1 MLIKIDFRNF
11 WGNFKQQ
18 AKNAGG
24 LKRSFIQVLNEDGYN
39 FVLDEE
45 KPDMI
50 FFNSFG
56 PITYTGN
63 AIKIGYVTESA
74 NRFGSIFEKIKEKYF
89 DLVIGNVPNIKS
101 TFVKHP
107 LYIPSCDPYTIN
119 QQYLNNLNDFV
130 KERNIKDLKFCA
142 LINSHD
148 QFNTRTP
155 ILRELE
161 KLSFVECPGK
171 LHHNTPSFD
180 DEGISKIDYLKRFL
194 FNICPENTI
203 GHEGYYTEKLMDC
216 SLSGCIPLYYGQTFD
231 KYDEKIFNK
240 ERIIFFDPYDDNSVK
255 QAALKV
261 KQLLENEELLLQ
273 MYQMP
278 IFLDTAEESLR
289 QLYDNL
295 KVKFAKMIK
304 KKFKQNI

>member
-161 KLSFVECPGK
+161 TQLLIYRQDILNNLDLNMLIE
-171 LHHNTPSFD
+171 
-180 DEGISKIDYLKRFL
+180 
-194 FNICPENTI
+194 
-203 GHEGYYTEKLMDC
+203 
-216 SLSGCIPLYYGQTFD
+216 FD
-231 KYDEKIFNK
+231 KKWGLYGKPSNLIGMKLGYAYKVSRESLNLVENMNDSNIGCQ
-240 ERIIFFDPYDDNSVK
+240 IIGLFVLDMLGIETPKDF
-255 QAALKV
+255 
-261 KQLLENEELLLQ
+261 LLL
-273 MYQMP
+273 
-278 IFLDTAEESLR
+278 LR
-289 QLYDNL
+289 SCFVTSIIDRY
-295 KVKFAKMIK
+295 
-304 KKFKQNI
+304 